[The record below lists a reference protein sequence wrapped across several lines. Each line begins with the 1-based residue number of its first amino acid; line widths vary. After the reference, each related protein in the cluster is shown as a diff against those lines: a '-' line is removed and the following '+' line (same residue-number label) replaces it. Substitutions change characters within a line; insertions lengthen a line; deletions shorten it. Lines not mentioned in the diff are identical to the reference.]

1 MNEKTLTEQ
10 IQNIWKVA
18 KRYGCLQFD
27 YAKLT
32 FAEKLVILFSG
43 IAVAA
48 VCFILASFLVL
59 LLSFALIDVLKEV
72 MSSFWA
78 YLIVSAIFVLMIG
91 ATILFRRQLIVNPIS
106 RFITKLFFDKKL

>member
-10 IQNIWKVA
+10 IQSIWKLA
-18 KRYGCLQFD
+18 KRYGCMQFD

-32 FAEKLVILFSG
+32 FAEKLVILLSG

-59 LLSFALIDVLKEV
+59 LLSFALIDVLKEE

-78 YLIVSAIFVLMIG
+78 YLIVSGVFILMIV
-91 ATILFRRQLIVNPIS
+91 ATIIFRRQLIVNPIS